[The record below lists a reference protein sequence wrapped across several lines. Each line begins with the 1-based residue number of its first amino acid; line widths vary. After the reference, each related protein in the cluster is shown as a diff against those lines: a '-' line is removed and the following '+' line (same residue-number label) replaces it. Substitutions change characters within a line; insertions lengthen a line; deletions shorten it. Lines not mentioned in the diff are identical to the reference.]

1 MTSVLAPNQT
11 QQNQW
16 QKNLL
21 NAADYVQNGGNN
33 AYKKYNPNAT
43 NTQQQKMAQQYST
56 QQQNPGNSNKRDWE
70 RGIMSDPI
78 GPSNTGNSNWGGLG
92 NTINN
97 AKNNTNQQQPTAAQS
112 SLQQILGQLTS
123 GDSTQFQKI
132 FQALQQQQQQTA
144 PQTSQPNIYRD
155 PTYKYRLEEQQLL
168 NDPNTRA
175 QAQQLWNNS
184 SMTQPVSN
192 NQTINNMANA
202 NQIPTGLRVNVS
214 SSNQTNS
221 SSQNGN
227 NELSSGEK
235 MSLPSFVNWGGEG
248 NHTAYFNPTMATT
261 DAPSY
266 TQKEGSYGT
275 YDTGIGK
282 QKGYAQ
288 EIGSLGGKTDA
299 NGNYIDLFEQIAQG
313 VDVPTGPSSNVT
325 NAYSNLDDTLEQM
338 AGSADVEAAPDSGYQ
353 ERDLQKGYTVD
364 DLNLM
369 AQNGFN
375 TLGDAY
381 QNALNKAAA
390 NYNRLGL
397 RGSGFELADEFGN
410 QTDSITSNYLK
421 NIQQLQSDIAT
432 KGLEAAREDTY
443 KNADANDANRLN
455 WANYMTNLAQQN
467 YSNKGQLA
475 GLQQNFGDKQSNNEL
490 EWTKLLTNIKQ
501 NNITNLEDAIKLY
514 QSAMGQSHGQQI
526 DYGNLNGGLAAKDW
540 EAIKGIWDTA
550 IKNDQFTAEQKNEI
564 LKTIL
569 ASLATGT
576 AGSNENYNAMIS
588 QFGNYSDYIKDM
600 MSAAGYPTQQ

>member
-1 MTSVLAPNQT
+1 MTSMVYRGTPEQL
-11 QQNQW
+11 QQNLQRLKQQNKQQQQQALNSPW
-16 QKNLL
+16 AQNLMK
-21 NAADYVQNGGNN
+21 AAGYVQNGGNN

-43 NTQQQKMAQQYST
+43 STQQQKMAQQYST
-56 QQQNPGNSNKRDWE
+56 QQQNPGTSNQRDWE

-78 GPSNTGNSNWGGLG
+78 GPTNNGNNNYNGLG
-92 NTINN
+92 NAI
-97 AKNNTNQQQPTAAQS
+97 K
-112 SLQQILGQLTS
+112 
-123 GDSTQFQKI
+123 TQ
-132 FQALQQQQQQTA
+132 
-144 PQTSQPNIYRD
+144 
-155 PTYKYRLEEQQLL
+155 
-168 NDPNTRA
+168 
-175 QAQQLWNNS
+175 
-184 SMTQPVSN
+184 TQPVSN

-282 QKGYAQ
+282 QNTYAQ

-325 NAYSNLDDTLEQM
+325 NAYVNLDDTLEQM

-353 ERDLQKGYTVD
+353 KRDLKQGYTVD

-397 RGSGFELADEFGN
+397 RGSGFELADEFGK

-421 NIQQLQSDIAT
+421 NVQQLQNDIAT

-455 WANYMTNLAQQN
+455 WANYITNLAQQN

-475 GLQQNFGDKQSNNEL
+475 GLQQNFGDRQNSNEL
-490 EWTKLLTNIKQ
+490 DWDKYLTSVKQ
-501 NNITNLEDAIKLY
+501 NNITNLEDALKLY

-540 EAIKGIWDTA
+540 EAIKGIWETA

-569 ASLATGT
+569 VSLATGT
-576 AGSNENYNAMIS
+576 AGSNENYNSMIN
-588 QFGNYSDYIKDM
+588 QFGNYSDYVKDL
-600 MSAAGYPTQQ
+600 MSAAGYQTQQ

>member
-1 MTSVLAPNQT
+1 MASTLASN
-11 QQNQW
+11 QNQW
-16 QKNLL
+16 QQNLT
-21 NAADYVQNGGNN
+21 NVAQTVQNGNKN
-33 AYKKYNPNAT
+33 TYKKYNPNAT
-43 NTQQQKMAQQYST
+43 SPQIAQQAFVDYVPPK
-56 QQQNPGNSNKRDWE
+56 N
-70 RGIMSDPI
+70 
-78 GPSNTGNSNWGGLG
+78 NTGNSNYNGLG
-92 NTINN
+92 NAI
-97 AKNNTNQQQPTAAQS
+97 K
-112 SLQQILGQLTS
+112 
-123 GDSTQFQKI
+123 TQ
-132 FQALQQQQQQTA
+132 
-144 PQTSQPNIYRD
+144 
-155 PTYKYRLEEQQLL
+155 
-168 NDPNTRA
+168 
-175 QAQQLWNNS
+175 
-184 SMTQPVSN
+184 TQPVSN
-192 NQTINNMANA
+192 NQTINNMTNA
-202 NQIPTGLRVNVS
+202 NQLAPSIRANVS
-214 SSNQTNS
+214 ASNSASNS
-221 SSQNGN
+221 GN

-282 QKGYAQ
+282 QKTYAQ

-338 AGSADVEAAPDSGYQ
+338 AGSADVEAAKDSGYISSKGSDADKTLGQMTDAANVQASPDSGYR
-353 ERDLQKGYTVD
+353 ERDEKKGYSVD

-369 AQNGFN
+369 AQNGYN
-375 TLGDAY
+375 SLNDAY
-381 QNALNKAAA
+381 QNALDKAAA

-421 NIQQLQSDIAT
+421 NVQQLQNDIAT
-432 KGLEAAREDTY
+432 KGLEAEREDRKWET
-443 KNADANDANRLN
+443 DANEANRQFWSQFGNNLGNQNFSNLAQLAGLQMDFSKMDEGNRSN
-455 WANYMTNLAQQN
+455 WVNYFTNLAQQN

-475 GLQQNFGDKQSNNEL
+475 GLQQNFGDHQNANEL
-490 EWTKLLTNIKQ
+490 DWNKLITNIKQ

-514 QSAMGQSHGQQI
+514 QGALGQSHGQQM

-569 ASLATGT
+569 ATLATG
-576 AGSNENYNAMIS
+576 AQGGKEGFNAMTDY
-588 QFGNYSDYIKDM
+588 FGNANYGEYIKAM
-600 MSAAGYPTQQ
+600 MDAAGYQR

>member
-1 MTSVLAPNQT
+1 MTSMVYRGTPEQL
-11 QQNQW
+11 QQNLQRLKQQNKQQQQQALNSPW
-16 QKNLL
+16 AQNLMK
-21 NAADYVQNGGNN
+21 AAGYVQNGGNN

-43 NTQQQKMAQQYST
+43 STQQQKMAQQYST
-56 QQQNPGNSNKRDWE
+56 QQQNPGTSNQRDWE

-78 GPSNTGNSNWGGLG
+78 GPTNNGNSNYNGLG
-92 NTINN
+92 NAI
-97 AKNNTNQQQPTAAQS
+97 K
-112 SLQQILGQLTS
+112 
-123 GDSTQFQKI
+123 TQ
-132 FQALQQQQQQTA
+132 
-144 PQTSQPNIYRD
+144 
-155 PTYKYRLEEQQLL
+155 
-168 NDPNTRA
+168 
-175 QAQQLWNNS
+175 
-184 SMTQPVSN
+184 TQPVSN

-282 QKGYAQ
+282 QKTYAQ

-325 NAYSNLDDTLEQM
+325 NAYVNLDDTLEQM

-353 ERDLQKGYTVD
+353 KRDLEQGYTVD

-421 NIQQLQSDIAT
+421 NVQQLQNDIAT

-455 WANYMTNLAQQN
+455 WANYITNLAQQN

-475 GLQQNFGDKQSNNEL
+475 GLQQNFGDRQNSNEL
-490 EWTKLLTNIKQ
+490 DWDKYLTSVKQ
-501 NNITNLEDAIKLY
+501 NNITNLEDALKLY

-540 EAIKGIWDTA
+540 EAIKGIWDSA

-569 ASLATGT
+569 VSLATGT
-576 AGSNENYNAMIS
+576 AGSNENYNSMIN
-588 QFGNYSDYIKDM
+588 QFGNYSDYVKDL
-600 MSAAGYPTQQ
+600 MSAAGYQTQQ